1 MARKA
6 LRVLLPASVAVL
18 VASQWREI
26 ARFLKISQMSRGDGH
41 PHAVP
46 AGGKHAYTRRSGA
59 ADGTGDFD
67 FGKPRRRPL
76 LRLTRAPVSPNP
88 RPGWSRVPRT
98 ACCRRCRRDGSYH
111 RASRGRH
118 LRTARGCRCD

>member
-26 ARFLKISQMSRGDGH
+26 TRYLKISNMSRGDGH
-41 PHAVP
+41 PQAVP
-46 AGGKHAYTRRSGA
+46 VGGKHAYPGRSGA

-67 FGKPRRRPL
+67 
-76 LRLTRAPVSPNP
+76 SE
-88 RPGWSRVPRT
+88 
-98 ACCRRCRRDGSYH
+98 
-111 RASRGRH
+111 SRGGGPSS
-118 LRTARGCRCD
+118 A

>member
-26 ARFLKISQMSRGDGH
+26 ARLLKISQMSRGDGH
-41 PHAVP
+41 PQTVP
-46 AGGKHAYTRRSGA
+46 AGGKHAYARRSGA

-67 FGKPRRRPL
+67 
-76 LRLTRAPVSPNP
+76 SE
-88 RPGWSRVPRT
+88 
-98 ACCRRCRRDGSYH
+98 
-111 RASRGRH
+111 SRGGGPSS
-118 LRTARGCRCD
+118 A